1 MTARTEGGI
10 VEIATGWKTRQMGKQ
25 RFENTYDMYT
35 RGKAP
40 KIDQNRIKSLVKGEM
55 KDRVYNPVTG
65 KVHFNENFI
74 GKN

>member
-40 KIDQNRIKSLVKGEM
+40 KIELLEIVEEIQEVIKEEA
-55 KDRVYNPVTG
+55 TG
-65 KVHFNENFI
+65 I
-74 GKN
+74 QLS

>member
-1 MTARTEGGI
+1 MELTNNKQAIMTARTEGGI

-40 KIDQNRIKSLVKGEM
+40 KIELLKIVEEIQEVIKEEA
-55 KDRVYNPVTG
+55 TG
-65 KVHFNENFI
+65 I
-74 GKN
+74 QLS

>member
-1 MTARTEGGI
+1 
-10 VEIATGWKTRQMGKQ
+10 
-25 RFENTYDMYT
+25 MYT
-35 RGKAP
+35 KGKAP

-55 KDRVYNPVTG
+55 KHSLYNPVTG